1 MDSAAVWTNCEDYLT
16 STIGK
21 PLPKPP
27 AYFNLGAIT
36 ASATSV
42 RFQGE
47 GG

>member
-1 MDSAAVWTNCEDYLT
+1 MDSTAVWTNWEDYLT
-16 STIGK
+16 STNGK

-27 AYFNLGAIT
+27 AYFNIGAIT

-42 RFQGE
+42 RFLGE